1 MRLVIASD
9 FSAVELKET
18 VKKHLIETGHEVL
31 DVGHKDGGEKIV
43 YPVAVSSLVKVL
55 RTEDYERGIVFCG
68 TGAGVSIAANK
79 FKGIYCV
86 PCESIFT
93 ASKSPVINNANV
105 LAMGGNVVGSENA
118 CKIAD
123 MWLSQSF
130 CKDFAP
136 ERAEFIQSLYKQLQ
150 EIEDANFK

>member
-18 VKKHLIETGHEVL
+18 VKKHLIEIGHEVL
-31 DVGHKDGGEKIV
+31 DVGHKDDGIKIV
-43 YPVAVSSLVKVL
+43 YPVAVANLVKEL
-55 RTEDYERGIVFCG
+55 RTENYDRGILFCG

-79 FKGIYCV
+79 YKGIYCV

-105 LAMGGNVVGSENA
+105 LAMGGNVVGPENA
-118 CKIAD
+118 CRIAD
-123 MWLSQSF
+123 MWLSKSF
-130 CKDFAP
+130 CQDFAQ

-150 EIEDANFK
+150 VIENENFK